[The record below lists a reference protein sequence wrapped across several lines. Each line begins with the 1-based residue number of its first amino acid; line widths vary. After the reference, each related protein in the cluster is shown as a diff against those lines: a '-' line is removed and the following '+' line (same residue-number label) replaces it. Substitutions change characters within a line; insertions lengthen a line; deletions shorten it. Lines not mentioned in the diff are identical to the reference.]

1 VLGKSICATVYGP
14 VQPGQVFMW
23 YRIESLFLVFCGL
36 VLFYAV
42 MKPGTETFLGRIL
55 PSWLKLFLTSL
66 FQALFLAVI
75 LFGIL
80 GLFAHSG
87 VNLIPHY
94 PVGFAVIAG
103 IGTLLFLWANT
114 APEQL
119 SSPL

>member
-1 VLGKSICATVYGP
+1 
-14 VQPGQVFMW
+14 MW

>member
-1 VLGKSICATVYGP
+1 
-14 VQPGQVFMW
+14 MW
-23 YRIESLFLVFCGL
+23 YRVESLSLVFCGL
-36 VLFYAV
+36 ILFYAV

-55 PSWLKLFLTSL
+55 PSWLKVFLTSL

-87 VNLIPHY
+87 VNLIPRY
-94 PVGFAVIAG
+94 PIGFAVIAG
-103 IGTLLFLWANT
+103 IGTVLFLWGNA
-114 APEQL
+114 APSQF

>member
-1 VLGKSICATVYGP
+1 MLD
-14 VQPGQVFMW
+14 
-23 YRIESLFLVFCGL
+23 RIESLSLVFCGL
-36 VLFYAV
+36 ILFYV
-42 MKPGTETFLGRIL
+42 IMKPGTETFLGRIL
-55 PSWLKLFLTSL
+55 PSWLKVFLTSL

-94 PVGFAVIAG
+94 PIGFGVIAG
-103 IGTLLFLWANT
+103 IGTGLFLWGNT
-114 APEQL
+114 ATNQF